1 MRLAVPGTV
10 GAMSNPYVNEP
21 AKLRIGA
28 GTAFKFGFF
37 GALGLFV
44 FYLLV
49 SVVFGIIAAVVLAAV
64 AAAEEDL
71 GRSGRV
77 LLRPSGTESLV
88 RVMIEAETYEVAN
101 EIATRLADVVKSSLS
116 L

>member
-1 MRLAVPGTV
+1 
-10 GAMSNPYVNEP
+10 MSNPYVNEP

-49 SVVFGIIAAVVLAAV
+49 SVIFGIVAVVL
-64 AAAEEDL
+64 L
-71 GRSGRV
+71 GAGLWPELSGLIQGR
-77 LLRPSGTESLV
+77 
-88 RVMIEAETYEVAN
+88 
-101 EIATRLADVVKSSLS
+101 
-116 L
+116 